1 MAQRTYAIFVGG
13 LSPVWVSD
21 DLGATWSNP
30 PSVGAPP
37 AAQVKNITCDP
48 YNGYNT
54 IITSASAGI
63 YKSTDGSNSYTPVAG
78 TTIILNETQY
88 INSLNVIAVGAGI
101 LRSNDGGNTFVSNSF
116 DPVVAY
122 GPGAI
127 YTPQYQ
133 VSNVFF
139 EYLAS
144 GYISI
149 YDKLFK
155 SFDGGANWVVL
166 NGGNPISPGVPIND
180 IVATGGNVTVI
191 TADGIY
197 YSNDDGLTFT
207 NVQPLVL
214 TLPGDNALD
223 KFGVNVYAFDADGIV
238 WRSTN
243 YGLTFTSVGTIPVG
257 IGNFKDLFAHSSS
270 RITFVASDSV
280 LPSTGALYLTTDSGT
295 TINVVEN
302 PNNRAYALD
311 GSIETPCG
319 ECPPK
324 TTLNSATGLCEA
336 VISGPALCPAGY
348 IYNPITETCDQDGDI
363 CGDTDIVIGIDNS
376 GSVQAGEWPD
386 LILLATGIANSLAT
400 SLTSG
405 QTQIAILH
413 WASTACVQEQLT
425 SNLTDILNAINQTQ
439 QLPSVCGPI
448 GGATNHTG
456 ALCAAHNELYNGLTA
471 RPSAN
476 KVYINITDGASVI
489 AVLGDNCVYNS
500 VNYAPAS
507 TSDYVVYR
515 NLATAMKNDGLKII
529 LSAVGSTS
537 DINGIRT
544 NFVYGSSTPGPL
556 LPDAVPSLDTG
567 GNPLYSESDF
577 ASSES
582 QISQIVGSL
591 CSGSEPAPGCPP
603 GCTVLLG
610 TDGRGY
616 CTCIE
621 SFSVNPCC
629 FELTDCSGLLDPIYT
644 NTDLSEYDVVGN
656 ILQFQGSDACWQIR
670 KLDQICE
677 GALPVIVTE
686 VFDTCNECL
695 PKYFTLTS
703 CDEETVIYAEFSTEL
718 VAVNNQVAQVLIDG
732 LPVCFTV
739 VESEGIP
746 PETPIEID
754 VFAGPFVDCECCL
767 PQPEPTPEP
776 FVRTTQKPVKQFYH
790 ITDSAC
796 EIRTN
801 VKFGNNYYKL
811 FRTIKNG
818 LENPCG
824 PVDFDKLWIEKE
836 LSDYSRINPPGQCV
850 PAPIP
855 VEPEECPVAP
865 TSLCTPPTNISGTGN
880 IN

>member
-1 MAQRTYAIFVGG
+1 MAQRTYAIFVGA

-21 DLGATWSNP
+21 DQGATWTNP
-30 PSVGAPP
+30 PSVGAPTSG
-37 AAQVKNITCDP
+37 QIKNITCDP

-54 IITSASAGI
+54 LITTISSGV
-63 YKSTDGSNSYTPVAG
+63 YKSTDGGISYVVIPG
-78 TTIILNETQY
+78 TAIQLNETQY

-116 DPVVAY
+116 DPIIAY

-127 YTPQYQ
+127 YTSQYY

-149 YDKLFK
+149 YDKLFR

-166 NGGNPISPGVPIND
+166 NGGNPISPSVRIND
-180 IVATGGNVTVI
+180 IVATGGNITVI
-191 TADGIY
+191 TGDGIY
-197 YSNDDGLTFT
+197 HSNDDGLTFT
-207 NVQPLVL
+207 NVQSLSLQV
-214 TLPGDNALD
+214 GINALD
-223 KFGVNVYAFDADGIV
+223 NFGVNVYAIDTSGFV

-243 YGLTFTSVGTIPVG
+243 YGLTFTNVGAIPVG
-257 IGNFKDLFAHSSS
+257 TGNTVDLFAHSLS
-270 RITFVASDSV
+270 RVTFTASDSV

-302 PNNRAYALD
+302 PNNKALSLD

-319 ECPPK
+319 ECPTK
-324 TTLNSATGLCEA
+324 TTLNPETGLCEA
-336 VISGPALCPAGY
+336 VISGPALCPEGY
-348 IYNPITETCDQDGDI
+348 IYNPATETCDQEGGD

-376 GSVQAGEWPD
+376 GSVSPDEWPQ
-386 LILLATGIANSLAT
+386 LIALATGIANSLAT

-413 WASTACVQEQLT
+413 WASTSCLQEQLT

-439 QLPSVCGPI
+439 QLPSVCGSI

-471 RPSAN
+471 RPAAN
-476 KVYINITDGASVI
+476 KVYINITDGSSVI
-489 AVLGDNCVYNS
+489 AIPGDNCVYNS
-500 VNYAPAS
+500 VNYAPSSALDS
-507 TSDYVVYR
+507 VVYR

-529 LSAVGSTS
+529 LSAVGTTT
-537 DINGIRT
+537 DINQIRT

-556 LPDAVPSLDTG
+556 LSDAVPSLDTG

-577 ASSES
+577 ASAAS

-610 TDGRGY
+610 EDGRGY
-616 CTCIE
+616 CTCVE

-644 NTDLSEYDVVGN
+644 NTDLSEYAVAAQ
-656 ILQFQGSDACWQIR
+656 ILQFQGSDACWQVE
-670 KLDQICE
+670 KLDQLCSDAVE
-677 GALPVIVTE
+677 VTVVE

-703 CDEETVIYAEFSTEL
+703 CDEEIVIYAEYSAEL
-718 VAVNNQVAQVLIDG
+718 FAVNNKVAQILIEGTPICFSVL
-732 LPVCFTV
+732 L
-739 VESEGIP
+739 SEGTP
-746 PETPIEID
+746 PETPVEIE
-754 VFAGPFVDCECCL
+754 VYSGPFENCECCL
-767 PQPEPTPEP
+767 PQPAPIPEP

-801 VKFGNNYYKL
+801 VKFASNYYKL

-836 LSDYSRINPPGQCV
+836 LSDYSRINPPGLCV

-865 TSLCTPPTNISGTGN
+865 TTLCQPPTDVSGTGN